1 MGLKSKHVALDET
14 TLRSIEKNVELVK
27 NHFSEQ
33 LEVEL
38 DFNSESIEW
47 IDGYINRN
55 REKLDSDTVD
65 NLSNIFGS
73 FLGATAI
80 HVYSGAWSLND
91 GNLGIYFE
99 DSNSWAFPFAKTQKQ
114 FRNGPE
120 DSIYSFF
127 SLIPKLLDGSLS
139 RKN

>member
-1 MGLKSKHVALDET
+1 MGLKSKHVAPDET

-38 DFNSESIEW
+38 DFNPESIEW

-73 FLGATAI
+73 FWVLPLYTSIPEHGASTTAI
-80 HVYSGAWSLND
+80 
-91 GNLGIYFE
+91 
-99 DSNSWAFPFAKTQKQ
+99 
-114 FRNGPE
+114 
-120 DSIYSFF
+120 
-127 SLIPKLLDGSLS
+127 
-139 RKN
+139 